1 MATNIK
7 TQILYQYPYPIAL
20 TYHNADNA
28 REAVGA
34 HDQRVKLFE
43 VTLKY
48 LSSIAIAQYL
58 NDHLEDERV
67 KQALQGLFRPSLGQ
81 WNGFLREVLSAYERA
96 GRIQQMFIP
105 ELFDAYNKKQR
116 DRPAMLEA
124 YNLIVN
130 YVQNRT
136 DSAVT
141 SLSLRQFCDAMVNY
155 RNKTIG
161 HGAINR
167 YHCEQINDPLFAA
180 LEEMLGQL
188 AFLEAYKLVYIED
201 VRLRRGS
208 YTHEMI
214 SFMGSTPPSRLKEAY
229 VTDNQDDYRVEEQL
243 YLCKRGTT
251 VPVLSLHP
259 LVIAWQNDVLF
270 LNESERDRD
279 IEYLSYQSGQI
290 KRPDRLLEDF
300 KAIVGSVIAA
310 GPEAEP
316 SFEQMRRKVAEVEMT
331 PYELGVQAFEQE
343 DWAAAIRLLSQVP
356 AQDVNI
362 ADAREKLNRARR
374 QQELLT
380 QYNQAQQLVAQAAWE
395 QAEAILNRLEQ
406 EEPGYRDVHT
416 LLSAVQVG
424 KAEQKSLERLYEQAQ
439 AAFKAQEWDRGFD
452 LLKRLYDMRA
462 DFRDVRVLYE
472 TQKRI
477 ADLYAQ
483 ALELISNRRWAEAQT
498 RLHQIRA
505 LAAHY
510 KNVDSLIERTEHE
523 LEQEAQLATW
533 YSQAQAHIA
542 LEEWTQALELL
553 DRIDDRLDGYRDVDQ
568 LIAMVQSKIMVEC
581 PHCGNLTPAGAKFCS
596 KCGKPLQTWICWRC
610 QSPVPID
617 RKFCGVCGAPKEKPV
632 DRQICPRCGHAN
644 LPGRKFC
651 GKCGYAFEQ
660 PR

>member
-1 MATNIK
+1 MVMDIK

-58 NDHLEDERV
+58 HDRLDDERV

-105 ELFDAYNKKQR
+105 ELYDAYNKKQR
-116 DRPAMLEA
+116 ERPAMIEA
-124 YNLIVN
+124 YNMIVN

-141 SLSLRQFCDAMVNY
+141 SLSVRQFCDAMVNY

-188 AFLEAYKLVYIED
+188 GFLEAYKLVYVED

-229 VTDNQDDYRVEEQL
+229 VTDNQDEYRVEEQL
-243 YLCKRGTT
+243 YLCRRGTT

-300 KAIVGSVIAA
+300 KAIVGSVIAV
-310 GPEAEP
+310 GPETEP
-316 SFEQMRRKVAEVEMT
+316 SFEQLRRKVAEVEPT
-331 PYELGVQAFEQE
+331 PYELGLQAFEQE
-343 DWAAAIRLLSQVP
+343 DWATAIQLLGQVP
-356 AQDVNI
+356 AHDAHA
-362 ADAREKLNRARR
+362 ADAQDKLAQARR
-374 QQELLT
+374 QQDLLT
-380 QYNQAQQLVAQAAWE
+380 RYTRARQLVSQSAWDQAA
-395 QAEAILNRLEQ
+395 ALLNALERD
-406 EEPGYRDVHT
+406 EPGYRDVRS
-416 LLSAVQVG
+416 LLNTVQVAR
-424 KAEQKSLERLYEQAQ
+424 AEQASLERLYEQAQ
-439 AAFKAQEWDRGFD
+439 TALKAKEWDRG
-452 LLKRLYDMRA
+452 LELIKRLYEMRP
-462 DFRDVRVLYE
+462 DFRDVRALYE
-472 TQKRI
+472 THKRL
-477 ADLYAQ
+477 ADLYGQ
-483 ALELISNRRWAEAQT
+483 ALELIAGQRWAEAQT
-498 RLHQIRA
+498 TLHQVRA
-505 LAAHY
+505 LQASY
-510 KNVDSLIERTEHE
+510 KNIDALIERAEQE
-523 LEQEAQLATW
+523 LEREAQLAAW
-533 YSQAQAHIA
+533 YSEAQAHIA
-542 LEEWTQALELL
+542 LGEWQQALELL
-553 DRIDDRLDGYRDVDQ
+553 DRIDDRLSGYRDVKQ
-568 LIAMVQSKIMVEC
+568 LIALAQSKIMVEC
-581 PHCGNLTPAGAKFCS
+581 PRCGNPTPAGAKFCS
-596 KCGKPLQTWICWRC
+596 KCGAPLQTWICWRC
-610 QSPVPID
+610 QSPVPAN
-617 RKFCGVCGAPKEKPV
+617 RKFCGVCGAPKEKPA

-651 GKCGYAFEQ
+651 GKCGYAFAQ
-660 PR
+660 PK